1 MTESTNVEPKKR
13 ARLPLWVIVLAFVA
27 LLAFLLLLGLGLSR
41 SQEGTMTVGS
51 DVRPFTLT
59 TFDGKTL
66 QTADLKGKV
75 IVLNFWA
82 SWCTT
87 CETEA
92 ADLEVAWQGYKQNGD
107 VIFLGVD
114 YADTEPEALAYLKKF
129 SITYD
134 NGPDLGTKI
143 SQMFH
148 VRAVPETYIIG
159 RDGKLAYKQIGPF
172 SSVAEIQR
180 IIDGLLQ

>member
-1 MTESTNVEPKKR
+1 MTELTNVEPKKS
-13 ARLPLWVIVLAFVA
+13 AHLPLWVIVLAFVV
-27 LLAFLLLLGLGLSR
+27 LLAFLVLLGLGLSR
-41 SQEGTMTVGS
+41 SQQGTMTVGS
-51 DVRPFTLT
+51 EVKPFSLS
-59 TFDGKTL
+59 TFDGKTI
-66 QTADLKGKV
+66 QTEDLKGKV

-92 ADLEVAWQGYKQNGD
+92 ADLEDAWQGYKESGD

-114 YADTEPEALAYLKKF
+114 YADTEPEALAYLEEF
-129 SITYD
+129 TITYD

-143 SQMFH
+143 SQMFR

-172 SSVAEIQR
+172 SSVAEIQG
-180 IIDGLLQ
+180 IIDRLLQ